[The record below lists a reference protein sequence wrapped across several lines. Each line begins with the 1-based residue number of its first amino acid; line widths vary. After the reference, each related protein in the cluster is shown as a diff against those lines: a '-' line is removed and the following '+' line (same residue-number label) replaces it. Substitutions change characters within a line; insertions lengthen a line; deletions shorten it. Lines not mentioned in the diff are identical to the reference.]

1 LSDDSLRIADD
12 DIPSRCFVLCLS
24 RESTPMSGSALEV
37 IGIDAIRPL
46 LDRRSVLGAVRQALI
61 WQAQGRVQSPPPLAL
76 LFQEPRGDCH
86 VKCAH
91 VRGDPTFVIKVASG
105 FYDNPRSGLPV
116 NNGLILVLD
125 AQTGAPRVLFK
136 DDGWLTA
143 WRTAAATAL
152 AAAAMAPGE
161 ITAIGILG
169 AGLQASLAIEWL
181 PETLGNHPCIIW
193 AREPQK
199 ARQLAASVTT
209 ASRPVRS
216 AARVEDLMA
225 ACNVVITATP
235 SAAPLFPAHLVR
247 AGTHLVAIGADSPG
261 KQELPCELFARAAQ
275 VLTDD
280 HSQCLDHGDFG
291 NAVRAGAIRS
301 DADLML
307 GALLSG
313 SAVRKRDA
321 EDITIAD
328 LTGIAAE
335 DAAIADLFSA
345 LMQGGRR

>member
-1 LSDDSLRIADD
+1 
-12 DIPSRCFVLCLS
+12 
-24 RESTPMSGSALEV
+24 MSGTTLEV
-37 IGIDAIRPL
+37 VRIDEIRPI
-46 LDRRSVLGAVRQALI
+46 LDRKQVLGAVRQALI
-61 WQAQGRVQSPPPLAL
+61 WQSEGQVQSPQPLAL
-76 LFQEPRGDCH
+76 LFQQAHGDCH

-91 VRGDPTFVIKVASG
+91 VRGHDTFAIKVASG
-105 FYDNPRSGLPV
+105 FYDNPRLGLPV

-125 AQTGAPRVLFK
+125 AQTGVPRVLFK

-152 AAAAMAPGE
+152 AAAAMAPAE

-181 PETLGNHPCIIW
+181 AETLGDHPCVIW
-193 AREPQK
+193 ARQQQK
-199 ARQLAASVTT
+199 AEHLAASMTT
-209 ASRPVRS
+209 ACRPVRA
-216 AARVEDLMA
+216 AARIEDLLT
-225 ACNVVITATP
+225 ACNVVVTTTP
-235 SAAPLFPAHLVR
+235 SAVPLFPAHLVR
-247 AGTHLVAIGADSPG
+247 AGTHLVGVGADSPG
-261 KQELPCELFARAAQ
+261 KQELPSELFARAAH

-280 HSQCLDHGDFG
+280 HDQCLDHGDFG

-313 SAVRKRDA
+313 NIVRKRCAD
-321 EDITIAD
+321 DITIAD

-335 DAAIADLFSA
+335 DVAIADLFWA
-345 LMQGGRR
+345 LMKGRTGAGGA